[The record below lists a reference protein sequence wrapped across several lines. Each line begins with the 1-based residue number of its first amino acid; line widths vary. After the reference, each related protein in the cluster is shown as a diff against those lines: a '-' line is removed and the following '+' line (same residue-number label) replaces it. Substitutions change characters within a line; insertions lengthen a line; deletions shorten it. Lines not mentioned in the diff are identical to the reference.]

1 MTYILRRL
9 FQMGI
14 TLIVISMLGFLIV
27 HSAPGD
33 PFEAGLDPNA
43 SPVAKEVDREKA
55 RLDEPIYQQYL
66 AFYGDMLYDF
76 RVLFEDGR
84 DSPRFRL
91 KSMKTPE
98 RVVPTMMRRMLVT
111 LPYIVMTLLIAWTL
125 AFPVGIYAA
134 MKRGK
139 FQDTVITIL
148 SYAMISIPSFWL
160 ALLVIRTVT
169 LDLGIPVVAPR
180 TLGVELTGFQAYAD
194 RIWHIGVPAFIGALG
209 SVAVLNR
216 YVRGQMLEVLDADY
230 VRTARAKGLDV
241 TTVNYKHALR
251 NAALPFVTMI
261 AGIFPLVF
269 SGSIIFES
277 IYAWPGL
284 GRWAFTAVMARDYT
298 IVMTTLF
305 VGSALTLVGML
316 VSDLLLMVV
325 DPRIKL
331 K

>member
-1 MTYILRRL
+1 MSYIFRRL
-9 FQMGI
+9 IQMVF
-14 TLIVISMLGFLIV
+14 TLVVISMFSFLIV
-27 HSAPGD
+27 RSAPGD
-33 PFEAGLDPNA
+33 PYANELDPKA
-43 SPVAKEVDREKA
+43 SPVATEVKREKA
-55 RLDEPIYQQYL
+55 GLDEPVYRQYIT
-66 AFYGDMLYDF
+66 FYSDMFYDF
-76 RVLFEDGR
+76 KVLFEDGS
-84 DSPRFRL
+84 DSPRFRI
-91 KSMKTPE
+91 KSMKGPE
-98 RVVPTMMRRMLVT
+98 MVVPTMIRRMWVT
-111 LPYIVMTLLIAWTL
+111 LPYIVMTLLIAWTI
-125 AFPVGIYAA
+125 AFPIGIYAA
-134 MKRGK
+134 MNRNKVP
-139 FQDTVITIL
+139 DSIITVI

-169 LDLGIPVVAPR
+169 LDLGIPIVAPR
-180 TLGVELTGFQAYAD
+180 TLGVELTGFTAYAD
-194 RIWHIGVPAFIGALG
+194 RFWHIGVPAFIGALG
-209 SVAVLNR
+209 SIAVLNR

-284 GRWAFTAVMARDYT
+284 GRWAFSAVMGRDYT

-316 VSDLLLMVV
+316 VSDLLLVVV